1 MGNGPKP
8 ERKKHPGVNRS
19 ASLGIEAPH
28 VPTAVK
34 GSRVPDITRWVAVL
48 LKSAFQRRPD
58 IKQLT
63 KPPLHEL
70 TGRALKSALRET
82 P

>member
-1 MGNGPKP
+1 MGIGPES

-34 GSRVPDITRWVAVL
+34 GSRVPDITRWVAAL
-48 LKSAFQRRPD
+48 LKSAFQ
-58 IKQLT
+58 
-63 KPPLHEL
+63 
-70 TGRALKSALRET
+70 
-82 P
+82 